1 VSPVSPLMRQSQT
14 AVLER
19 NTTLTG
25 EFATEPYEAAWAGE
39 ARWFVQV
46 LDRSA
51 DDAELVVTTQ
61 VSPDGLTWCDHDG
74 GARRT
79 DGELTTWAVR
89 EFGQWLRVRGA
100 VTPAGAQVKVRIYLA
115 VKS

>member
-1 VSPVSPLMRQSQT
+1 MSPVMRQSQT

-46 LDRSA
+46 LERSA
-51 DDAELVVTTQ
+51 SDAALTLTAQ
-61 VSPDGLTWCDHDG
+61 VSPDGLTWCDHDDA
-74 GARRT
+74 ARSTEGR
-79 DGELTTWAVR
+79 ELTTWTVR
-89 EFGQWLRVRGA
+89 EFGQWLRLRGE

-115 VKS
+115 VKG

>member
-1 VSPVSPLMRQSQT
+1 MRQSQT

-46 LDRSA
+46 LERSS
-51 DDAELVVTTQ
+51 DDAELALTTQ
-61 VSPDGLTWCDHDG
+61 ISPDGITWCDHDG
-74 GARRT
+74 GTRRT
-79 DGELTTWAVR
+79 EGELTSWALR

>member
-1 VSPVSPLMRQSQT
+1 MSPLLRQSQT

-25 EFATEPYEAAWAGE
+25 EFATEPYEAAWASE

-46 LDRSA
+46 LERSTE
-51 DDAELVVTTQ
+51 DAGLMLAAQ

-74 GARRT
+74 MQRT
-79 DGELTTWAVR
+79 DGCELTTWAVR
-89 EFGQWLRVRGA
+89 EFGQWLRLRGE
-100 VTPAGAQVKVRIYLA
+100 VTPSGAQVKVRIYLA

>member
-1 VSPVSPLMRQSQT
+1 MRQSQT

-19 NTTLTG
+19 NTTLMG

-46 LDRSA
+46 LERSA
-51 DDAELVVTTQ
+51 EDAVLELTTQ
-61 VSPDGLTWCDHDG
+61 VSPDGLTWCDHDDGPRSTG
-74 GARRT
+74 GR
-79 DGELTTWAVR
+79 ELTTWAVR
-89 EFGQWLRVRGA
+89 EFGQWLRVRGE
-100 VTPAGAQVKVRIYLA
+100 VTPAGAEVKVRIYLA

>member
-1 VSPVSPLMRQSQT
+1 VNLVGPLMRQSQT

-25 EFATEPYEAAWAGE
+25 EFASEPYEAAWAGE

-46 LDRSA
+46 LERSVE
-51 DDAELVVTTQ
+51 DAELVLTTQ
-61 VSPDGLTWCDHDG
+61 ISPDGITWCDHDG
-74 GARRT
+74 GSRRT
-79 DGELTTWAVR
+79 AGELTTWAVH
-89 EFGQWLRVRGA
+89 EFGQWLRVRGE